1 MKIFLIDNNQII
13 KYMLPL
19 KVDDSFLINYN
30 SSTFKSIVS
39 FVGVNNR
46 WYLKSNGNTN
56 IIEDNEEIDSVLI
69 EPYCKYTLKV
79 VGKSKTLEVFVLP
92 IKEKLFRLDFR
103 GLNSFSVGR
112 KETCS
117 IFYNSNEVAEI
128 EATFK
133 IINNEWYVTSVSDD
147 NYKVF
152 VNNFKENIK
161 KLKSGDIIFL
171 GGIKIVWM
179 QSYIYINNPKNSL
192 KITGM
197 RLVADASDNPLEF
210 DPVSEEDKHVELYK
224 KENYFVHYPIIREKV
239 VNEEFTVEAPP
250 NEEKDNSMPFI
261 LTMGTSLIMMSSSF
275 MMLFNVSYGL
285 NQGRDMM
292 QMIPQ
297 IVMCVC
303 MILGSLVFPRITRA
317 YQKHKLKKREKLRK
331 EKYGEYLTEKDR
343 ELTIKVKNQLRVL
356 NENYLNSDNCLI
368 ALQKKNRNF
377 WWCQYNDDEF
387 LSIRVGIGRKN
398 FNVAVKAPEKH
409 FTLEEDELF
418 NNSCA
423 IKDKYKYVD
432 GAPITV
438 SLKNSNVTSL
448 ICKTIN
454 RVKFVNEL
462 ITQLIITHSSIDL
475 KIALFT
481 KNENIQR
488 WDFIKYIPH
497 IFTDEKDI
505 RLFAS
510 NDNEAKYVSNY
521 LEEIIKFRK
530 EQKEE
535 SNNKDVV
542 PMPYFLV
549 ITDDYSNKRN
559 IGFFEDFINKDL
571 NSLGFSLLVIDD
583 DLKNVPSS
591 SNTFIEVREK
601 DGVILERQT
610 GLNEQTIFYIE
621 KQKNDL
627 DMDAIAFNLANIPV
641 MTKDGASVLPKS
653 LDFLDMFN
661 VSKIEQLN
669 ILNRWKINNP
679 VLSLDTVVGVHPNGE
694 DFKLDLHEKFHGP
707 HGLIAGSTGSG
718 KSEFIITYILSM
730 AINYHPYEVQ
740 FVLIDYK
747 GGGLA
752 GAFENKESG
761 VKIPH
766 LAGTITN
773 LDNHELNRSLISI
786 QSELTRR
793 QKIFND
799 TRERLKEGTIDIY
812 KYQKLFREGI
822 VNKPLSH
829 LFIICDEFAELKQ
842 QQPDFMQQLIST
854 SRIGR
859 SLGVHLI
866 LATQKPSGIVNDQIW
881 ANSRFKVCL
890 KVQDKSDSMEM
901 LKRPEAASI
910 KETGRFYLQVGYDEL
925 FEIGQSGWSG
935 AKYVPS
941 DKILKKVDESIN
953 FINNVGY
960 IIKSVKE
967 EDKESI
973 PKKDY
978 GDQLTNIVRYIS
990 DLGKKEHITIN
1001 KLWLDSIPEIIY
1013 VDDIKKKYNYKPV
1026 EYYINPVIGEYDD
1039 PINQTQGLL
1048 SIDLSKNGNLIVFG
1062 TPGSGKENL
1071 VVNMIRSI
1079 VMDHSPNEVNI
1090 YILDCGSELLKI
1102 FTNFPHVGEVV
1113 TIENNEK
1120 IQDLIKMISEEIE
1133 KRKSLFTDYAGDYN
1147 DYIKYSGKKMPL
1159 MLIFINNFDSFVES
1173 YDDESQEMT
1182 TLFRDGYKYGIVFVV
1197 TAISTSVIRS
1207 KTMAYFNNKIC
1218 LQLSDETDYR
1228 MILNAPRQ
1236 VLPAEYFGRG
1246 LVLIDNSAYEFQ
1258 TGTYTKIQNYTSEL
1272 RNLGLVLNEK
1282 YNTKV
1287 SKIPSVPDRV
1297 YVDMLYSYYKDFN
1310 SVPIGFNMKT
1320 KKVSCITKQNTKPYV
1335 ISYTNLDD
1343 NKLSFLNA
1351 LIKMMASKN
1360 MVYVLDFKSMIKKSF
1375 DNVEVMT
1382 NNFQNFINN
1391 YAGLDSW
1398 TIVLG
1403 VGAIK
1408 ETFSNNDCNMITDFI
1423 SKKCKNVIIFDN
1435 VDDINQI
1442 RMDISYDKNNAL
1454 WLGEGINNQITIHAP
1469 NIGYNDK
1476 KIKFEHLA
1484 YKVSGESYEIIR
1496 YMLDSG
1502 DQNE

>member
-13 KYMLPL
+13 KYILPL

-39 FVGVNNR
+39 FVGSNNR

-56 IIEDNEEIDSVLI
+56 IIDEYEEIDSVLI

-79 VGKSKTLEVFVLP
+79 VGKSKNIEIFVLP

-103 GLNSFSVGR
+103 GLNNFSVGR
-112 KETCS
+112 KENCS
-117 IFYNSNEVAEI
+117 IFYNSNEVAEL

-133 IINNEWYVTSVSDD
+133 IINEEWYVTSGSDS

-152 VNNFKENIK
+152 VNNFRENIK

-179 QSYIYINNPKNSL
+179 QSFIYINNPKNSL

-197 RLVADASDNPLEF
+197 RLVADASDNPLVL

-239 VNEEFTVEAPP
+239 VNEEFSVDAPP

-261 LTMGTSLIMMSSSF
+261 LTMGTSLIMLSSSF
-275 MMLFNVSYGL
+275 MMLYNVSYGL
-285 NQGRDMM
+285 NQGRSVV
-292 QMIPQ
+292 QLVPQ

-303 MILGSLVFPRITRA
+303 MVLGSLVFPRITRA
-317 YQKHKLKKREKLRK
+317 YQKHKRKKREKLRK
-331 EKYGEYLTEKDR
+331 EKYTEYLTEKDR
-343 ELTIKVKNQLRVL
+343 ELQIKVKNQLRVL
-356 NENYLNSDNCLI
+356 NENYLNSDNCLV
-368 ALQKKNRNF
+368 ALQMKNRNF

-387 LSIRVGIGRKN
+387 LSIRVGIGRKD
-398 FNVAVKAPEKH
+398 FNVSIKAPEKH
-409 FTLEEDELF
+409 FTLDEDEIF

-438 SLKNSNVTSL
+438 SLKKSNVTSL
-448 ICKTIN
+448 ICKTVN

-475 KIALFT
+475 NIALFT

-497 IFTDEKDI
+497 VFTDEKDI
-505 RLFAS
+505 RLFAC

-521 LEEIIKFRK
+521 LEEVIKFRK

-535 SNNKDVV
+535 NNSKDVV

-583 DLKNVPSS
+583 DLKNIPSS

-621 KQKNDL
+621 KQKNEL

-661 VSKIEQLN
+661 VSRIEQLN
-669 ILNRWKINNP
+669 ILNRWKINDP

-793 QKIFND
+793 QKIFNE
-799 TRERLKEGTIDIY
+799 TRESLKEGTIDIY
-812 KYQKLFREGI
+812 KYQKLYREGI
-822 VNKPLSH
+822 VKKPLSH

-881 ANSRFKVCL
+881 ANSRFKICL

-935 AKYVPS
+935 AKYIPS
-941 DKILKKVDESIN
+941 DKILKKVDESID

-960 IIKSVKE
+960 TIKSAKDE
-967 EDKESI
+967 PKDKT

-978 GDQLTNIVRYIS
+978 GDQLINIVRYIS
-990 DLGKKEHITIN
+990 DLGKKEHITIS
-1001 KLWLDSIPEIIY
+1001 KLWLDSIPEVIY
-1013 VDDIKKKYNYKPV
+1013 VDDVKKKYNYKPV
-1026 EYYINPVIGEYDD
+1026 PYFIDPVIGEYDD
-1039 PINQTQGLL
+1039 PVNQVQGLL
-1048 SIDLSKNGNLIVFG
+1048 SIDLSKNGNLIIYG
-1062 TPGSGKENL
+1062 IPGSGKENL
-1071 VVNMIRSI
+1071 IVNIIRSI
-1079 VMDHSPNEVNI
+1079 TMDHTPDEVNI
-1090 YILDCGSELLKI
+1090 YILDCGSEMLKI
-1102 FTNFPHVGEVV
+1102 FSNFPHVGEVV
-1113 TIENNEK
+1113 TVENNEK
-1120 IQDLIKMISEEIE
+1120 IQDLIKMISDEIAR
-1133 KRKSLFTDYAGDYN
+1133 RKDLFADYAGDYN
-1147 DYIKYSGKKMPL
+1147 DYNEYSGKKMPL
-1159 MLIFINNFDSFVES
+1159 MLIIVNNFDSFVES
-1173 YDDESQEMT
+1173 YDDESQEMA

-1197 TAISTSVIRS
+1197 TAISTSVVRS
-1207 KTMAYFNNKIC
+1207 KTLAYFNNKIC

-1228 MILNAPRQ
+1228 MILNAPKQ
-1236 VLPAEYFGRG
+1236 VVPADYFGRG
-1246 LVLIDNSAYEFQ
+1246 LVLKDDVAYEFQ
-1258 TGTYTKIQNYTSEL
+1258 TGTYTKIQNYTNEL
-1272 RNLGLVLNEK
+1272 RNLGINLKEK

-1297 YVDMLYSYYKDFN
+1297 YVSMLFN
-1310 SVPIGFNMKT
+1310 NYNGLNSIPVGFNMKT
-1320 KKVSCITKQNTKPYV
+1320 KKVSYITKQNTKPYV

-1351 LIKMMASKN
+1351 FIKMLASKN
-1360 MVYVLDFKSMIKKSF
+1360 MVYILDFKSMIKNTF

-1391 YAGLDSW
+1391 YAGIDSY

-1403 VGAIK
+1403 VGVIK
-1408 ETFSNNDCNMITDFI
+1408 ETFSNNDYNLVTDFI
-1423 SKKCKNVIIFDN
+1423 SKKCKNVIIFDSI
-1435 VDDINQI
+1435 DDLNQV
-1442 RMDISYDKNNAL
+1442 RLDITYDKNNAL
-1454 WLGEGINNQITIHAP
+1454 WLGEGVSNQITIHSP
-1469 NIGYNDK
+1469 NISYNDK
-1476 KIKFEHLA
+1476 KIKFEHIA
-1484 YKVSGESYEIIR
+1484 YKINGESYEIIR
-1496 YMLDSG
+1496 YMLDDG
-1502 DQNE
+1502 DKNE